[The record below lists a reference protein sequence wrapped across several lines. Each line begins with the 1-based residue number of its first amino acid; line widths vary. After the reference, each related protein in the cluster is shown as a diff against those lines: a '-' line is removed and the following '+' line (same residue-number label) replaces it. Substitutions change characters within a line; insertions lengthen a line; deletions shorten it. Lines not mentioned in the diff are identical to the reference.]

1 ALDQQGRE
9 LHQQLEQLQNNRHQ
23 NELHKTR
30 LEADWNNEEQKL
42 IEKFNMTFAQAT
54 VEAGTVEARSGG
66 ALSQSLGSLRKQI
79 AAIGHVNIDAIEEYQ
94 EVEERFTF
102 LSTQRDDLVEA
113 SSQLAT
119 VIAEMDTIM
128 NSRFKKAFLQLS
140 EQFNISFRR
149 LFGGGEAA
157 LVLSDPKHMLET
169 GVEIEVHPPGKKVN
183 HYNLLSGGEK
193 TMIGIALMFAMLAV
207 RPTPFCMMDEVDA
220 ALDEANIERF

>member
-1 ALDQQGRE
+1 
-9 LHQQLEQLQNNRHQ
+9 
-23 NELHKTR
+23 
-30 LEADWNNEEQKL
+30 
-42 IEKFNMTFAQAT
+42 M
-54 VEAGTVEARSGG
+54 
-66 ALSQSLGSLRKQI
+66 
-79 AAIGHVNIDAIEEYQ
+79 
-94 EVEERFTF
+94 
-102 LSTQRDDLVEA
+102 EA

-220 ALDEANIERF
+220 ALDEANIERFTSYLQEQAGKSQFVMITHRQSTMEAAAVLWGLTM